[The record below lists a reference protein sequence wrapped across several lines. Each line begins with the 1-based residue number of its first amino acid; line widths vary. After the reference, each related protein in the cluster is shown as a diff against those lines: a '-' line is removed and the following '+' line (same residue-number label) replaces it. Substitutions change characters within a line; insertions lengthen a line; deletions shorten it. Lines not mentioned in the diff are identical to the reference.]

1 MQRKQVQ
8 KVLQK
13 TSRVNEKVF
22 GSLDKMM
29 IELIILSFF
38 IFVLALS
45 IFLKKFWLG
54 FFSLICIVLCGIWY
68 FFFREP
74 VFKFL
79 FRNDEENIE
88 AHPEVYCGDDLVLPE
103 DYDVFGTRY
112 KCLRKGIGT
121 GMVLSN
127 NQRDAFLARQRQPNP
142 ERVYC
147 GNNGQL
153 PGGFDRNGT
162 LLECFKK
169 GVGTGLGMPQA
180 KRLAV
185 QQRPPRL
192 GKIELIKLAEKFKV
206 NHNILTRDETRDII
220 SDRLRQ
226 TPV

>member
-1 MQRKQVQ
+1 M
-8 KVLQK
+8 
-13 TSRVNEKVF
+13 SEKVF

-38 IFVLALS
+38 IFVLVLS

-54 FFSLICIVLCGIWY
+54 FFALISIVVWGIWY
-68 FFFREP
+68 FFFRQV

-79 FRNDEENIE
+79 FRDDEEYIE

-103 DYDVFGTRY
+103 NYDVFGTRY

-121 GMVLSN
+121 GMVLSDS
-127 NQRDAFLARQRQPNP
+127 QRNAFLARQRPPNT

-147 GNNGQL
+147 GNNYQV
-153 PGGFDRNGT
+153 PDGFDRNGT

-169 GVGTGLGMPQA
+169 GVGTGLGMPQP
-180 KRLAV
+180 KRMAA

-206 NHNILTRDETRDII
+206 NHTVLTRDQTRDMI
-220 SDRLRQ
+220 SDHLRQ
-226 TPV
+226 TQV